1 MKKLSLLLLLS
12 VFVFCGCSDD
22 DDTKTYVLSLPNY
35 ETHTLDMGDQ
45 ENPDDSWSV
54 SSDWG
59 TTNYKYNLL
68 TDASGIF
75 EFDCVSSTYGFYSD
89 SFAYTNCTEKDCP
102 DFATYD
108 YRAITK
114 KGVINNT
121 YVIVGAAGYKIG
133 KNSDKEAA
141 IRFRDH
147 DNSNKLESYRVKG
160 LYLTNCVY
168 AYNSMKEGSSIFEGK
183 DKFGNTDSFKIII
196 YNMDKT
202 QSVECTL
209 GEGTQ
214 FVTTWKWVDLTSLGE
229 TEGLKFNIKT
239 TKEDQWGAMTPTYF
253 CLDGIT
259 IED

>member
-1 MKKLSLLLLLS
+1 MRFEQARFSGEFQNLESSIVLSI
-12 VFVFCGCSDD
+12 DTY
-22 DDTKTYVLSLPNY
+22 TKT
-35 ETHTLDMGDQ
+35 
-45 ENPDDSWSV
+45 
-54 SSDWG
+54 
-59 TTNYKYNLL
+59 
-68 TDASGIF
+68 
-75 EFDCVSSTYGFYSD
+75 
-89 SFAYTNCTEKDCP
+89 
-102 DFATYD
+102 
-108 YRAITK
+108 
-114 KGVINNT
+114 
-121 YVIVGAAGYKIG
+121 
-133 KNSDKEAA
+133 
-141 IRFRDH
+141 
-147 DNSNKLESYRVKG
+147 
-160 LYLTNCVY
+160 
-168 AYNSMKEGSSIFEGK
+168 GSKPIGK

>member
-1 MKKLSLLLLLS
+1 M
-12 VFVFCGCSDD
+12 
-22 DDTKTYVLSLPNY
+22 
-35 ETHTLDMGDQ
+35 
-45 ENPDDSWSV
+45 
-54 SSDWG
+54 
-59 TTNYKYNLL
+59 L
-68 TDASGIF
+68 TI
-75 EFDCVSSTYGFYSD
+75 
-89 SFAYTNCTEKDCP
+89 
-102 DFATYD
+102 
-108 YRAITK
+108 
-114 KGVINNT
+114 
-121 YVIVGAAGYKIG
+121 
-133 KNSDKEAA
+133 
-141 IRFRDH
+141 
-147 DNSNKLESYRVKG
+147 
-160 LYLTNCVY
+160 
-168 AYNSMKEGSSIFEGK
+168 NSMKEGSSIFEGK